1 LSVKSDRVKL
11 GLLVKITIGKLQMG
25 YVQELRLLV
34 GHRPL
39 IIPGAAVLIV
49 DQQENLLLQHRKD
62 NQQWGLV
69 GGSMEV
75 GESLEE
81 TARRETFEETS
92 LELDELEWFGLFSGQ
107 ELIYEY
113 PNRDIVVNVTAVY
126 IARQFKGRLKAD
138 HEAHEIRFFKLREL
152 PKNLSPPDRPVIKR
166 YIRSLNGNCSVN

>member
-1 LSVKSDRVKL
+1 
-11 GLLVKITIGKLQMG
+11 MG

-126 IARQFKGRLKAD
+126 IARQFRGRLKANE
-138 HEAHEIRFFKLREL
+138 EAHEIRFFKLREL
-152 PKNLSPPDRPVIKR
+152 PTDLSPPDRPVIER
-166 YIRSLNGNCSVN
+166 YIRSQLERSPSLQFFDHEDDDNCH